1 MIRSHSAML
10 LAALLAAA
18 VSLMGT
24 PSRAGE
30 AQVNQVLDKAIK
42 ALGGEEKLNK
52 ATALIWKSKGKI
64 TIEGNQNEF
73 STEATVQGLDHYR
86 SVFDGEFNGNKV
98 KGQAVLNGDKGWRKF
113 GDQSMD
119 MDPDAI
125 KNEKRTVYLMVV
137 PATILPLKSKSF
149 KVESAPDESIKGK
162 PAAVL
167 KVTGPDGKDFTLY
180 FDKASGLPVRLV
192 AKVIGWNGEE
202 FVQDSTFSDYK
213 DFGGIKKASK
223 TSVKRDGEDFLE
235 VEVTEFK
242 VLDKVPADTFAEP
255 K

>member
-1 MIRSHSAML
+1 M
-10 LAALLAAA
+10 LLAAA
-18 VSLMGT
+18 VSLAGA
-24 PSRAGE
+24 PSRADE

-42 ALGGEEKLNK
+42 ALGGEEKLSK
-52 ATALIWKSKGKI
+52 AEAFTWKSKGKI
-64 TIEGNQNEF
+64 TIEGNQNEI
-73 STEATVQGLDHYR
+73 STQATAQGLDHFQ
-86 SVFDGEFNGNKV
+86 STFEGEFNGNKV
-98 KGQAVLNGDKGWRKF
+98 KGQSVLNGDKGWRKF
-113 GDQSMD
+113 GDQTTE
-119 MDPDAI
+119 MDPDAL
-125 KNEKRTVYLMVV
+125 KNEKRRVYLSLI

-167 KVTGPDGKDFTLY
+167 KVTGPDGKDFTLS
-180 FDKASGLPVRLV
+180 FDKESGLPVHLV

-202 FVQDSTFSDYK
+202 YVQDSTFSDYK
-213 DFGGIKKASK
+213 DFGGFKMASK

-235 VEVTEFK
+235 AEIADFK

>member
-1 MIRSHSAML
+1 ML

-42 ALGGEEKLNK
+42 ALGGEEKLSK
-52 ATALIWKSKGKI
+52 ATALTWKSKGKI
-64 TIEGNQNEF
+64 TLGGNQNEF
-73 STEATVQGLDHYR
+73 ISEATVQGLDHYR
-86 SVFDGEFNGNKV
+86 SAFEGEFNGNQV
-98 KGQAVLNGDKGWRKF
+98 KGHAVLNGEKGWRKF

-119 MDPDAI
+119 MDPDAV

-137 PATILPLKSKSF
+137 PATIVPLKSKGF
-149 KVESAPDESIKGK
+149 KVESAPDETVKGK

-180 FDKASGLPVRLV
+180 FDKASGLPVRLL

-202 FVQDSTFSDYK
+202 FVQDSTYSDYK

-235 VEVTEFK
+235 AEVTEFK